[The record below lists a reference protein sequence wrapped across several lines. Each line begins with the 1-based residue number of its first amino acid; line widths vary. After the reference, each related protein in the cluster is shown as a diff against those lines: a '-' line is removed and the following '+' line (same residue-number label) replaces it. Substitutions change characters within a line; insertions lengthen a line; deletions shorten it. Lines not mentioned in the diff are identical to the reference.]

1 MIASKNSVPYLGNDY
16 DDDPDTQALL
26 EDEEFNQNKNEVFL
40 YLEAVRESG
49 KINMFEASTFIQEE
63 FECSKSM
70 SRRYLSSWMKSYKGG
85 NNDND

>member
-1 MIASKNSVPYLGNDY
+1 MIAIKNQIPSLAY

-49 KINMFEASTFIQEE
+49 KINMFEAAPFIQEE